1 MKITKPF
8 LVASVLIVT
17 LSGCTSFD
25 SLTTDIANGLNGS
38 SNNAQTAPNTTGSTI
53 VADGKTPELTE
64 GPYYLSGNFTRK
76 DITAGQ
82 EGLAQEITF
91 LVTDTNGK
99 PITDAKVDLWHAN
112 ALGVYSG
119 VEGNSD
125 TFLRGSQTTNSEGYV
140 TFKTIFAG
148 WYGGRTVHYH
158 VKVWRAGQQVLTTQ
172 FFVTKEDSDK
182 VYTTYAPYKS
192 KGLQDTT
199 NEQDQIASSVG
210 TALSGLTLK
219 NEFAADSVK
228 STANIVL

>member
-8 LVASVLIVT
+8 VVATFLVVT
-17 LSGCTSFD
+17 LTGCASFD
-25 SLTTDIANGLNGS
+25 SLTSDIANGLNGS
-38 SNNAQTAPNTTGSTI
+38 SNSQSSTSTTETTAT
-53 VADGKTPELTE
+53 ADGATPELTE

-91 LVTDTNGK
+91 LVTDSNGK

-112 ALGVYSG
+112 ALGEYSG
-119 VEGNSD
+119 VEGNTD
-125 TFLRGSQTTNSEGYV
+125 TFLRGTQTTNSEGYV

-172 FFVTKEDSDK
+172 YFVTQEDADK
-182 VYTTYAPYKS
+182 VYSTYAPYTA

-210 TALSGLTLK
+210 TALSGLTFK

>member
-8 LVASVLIVT
+8 IVATVLVVS
-17 LSGCTSFD
+17 LSGCAAFD
-25 SLTTDIANGLNGS
+25 TATTEIANGLNGS
-38 SNNAQTAPNTTGSTI
+38 SSNAQTSESNTV
-53 VADGKTPELTE
+53 VADGQTPELTE

-82 EGLAQEITF
+82 DGLAQEIIF
-91 LVTDTNGK
+91 LVTDANGK
-99 PITDAKVDLWHAN
+99 PITDAKVDIWHAN

-119 VEGNSD
+119 VEGNTD
-125 TFLRGSQTTNSEGYV
+125 TFLRGTQTSNSEGYV
-140 TFKTIFAG
+140 TFKTIFSG

-172 FFVTKEDSDK
+172 FFVSKADADK
-182 VYTTYAPYKS
+182 VYTNYEPYLQR
-192 KGLQDTT
+192 GVQDTT

-210 TALSGLTLK
+210 DAISVLTFK
-219 NEFAADSVK
+219 NEFAADKVL

>member
-8 LVASVLIVT
+8 VVATFLVVT
-17 LSGCTSFD
+17 LSGCASFD

-38 SNNAQTAPNTTGSTI
+38 NNSQSSANNSEATVTAAG
-53 VADGKTPELTE
+53 ATPEVTE

-91 LVTDTNGK
+91 LVTDANGK
-99 PITDAKVDLWHAN
+99 PITDAKVDIWHAN

-119 VEGNSD
+119 VEGNTD
-125 TFLRGSQTTNSEGYV
+125 TFLRGTQTTNSEGYV
-140 TFKTIFAG
+140 TFKTIFSG

-172 FFVTKEDSDK
+172 FFVSKEDADK
-182 VYTTYAPYKS
+182 VYSTYAPYTQ

-199 NEQDQIASSVG
+199 NEQDQIASALGSALESV
-210 TALSGLTLK
+210 TFK

>member
-8 LVASVLIVT
+8 VVATFLVVSLT
-17 LSGCTSFD
+17 GCASFD
-25 SLTTDIANGLNGS
+25 SLTTDLANGLNGS
-38 SNNAQTAPNTTGSTI
+38 SNNSQTAPKVSDATV

-91 LVTDTNGK
+91 MVTDANGK
-99 PITDAKVDLWHAN
+99 PITDAKVDIWHAN

-119 VEGNSD
+119 VEGNTD
-125 TFLRGSQTTNSEGYV
+125 TFLRGTQTTNSEGYV

-172 FFVTKEDSDK
+172 YFVTKADADK
-182 VYTTYAPYKS
+182 VYTNYAPYKS

-199 NEQDQIASSVG
+199 NEQDQIASSAG
-210 TALSGLTLK
+210 AALTALTFK

>member
-8 LVASVLIVT
+8 VVATFLVVT
-17 LSGCTSFD
+17 LTGCASFD
-25 SLTTDIANGLNGS
+25 SVTSDIANELNGS
-38 SNNAQTAPNTTGSTI
+38 SNSQRSTRTTETPAGG
-53 VADGKTPELTE
+53 ATPELTE

-91 LVTDTNGK
+91 LVTDSNGK
-99 PITDAKVDLWHAN
+99 PITDAKVDIWHAN
-112 ALGVYSG
+112 ALGEYSG
-119 VEGNSD
+119 VEGNTD
-125 TFLRGSQTTNSEGYV
+125 TFLRGTQTTNSEGYV

-172 FFVTKEDSDK
+172 YFVTKEDADK
-182 VYTTYAPYKS
+182 VYATFAPYTS

-199 NEQDQIASSVG
+199 NEQDQIASSAG
-210 TALSGLTLK
+210 TALSGLTFK
-219 NEFAADSVK
+219 NEFAADKVL